1 MNDKDLERFQDNYAA
16 DAEALPLV
24 AELHATY
31 GESFLCE
38 CLRGDDILHTLSI
51 MCEVKQEMRDKFLL
65 SVCSTNHINE
75 HELGL
80 DGLFP
85 NLIHLMSY
93 EKMLEH
99 LEEKGWI
106 SIFTILRPFR
116 LEERYRYVDKTI
128 YAKGYNWEKCPKSIQ
143 EHFIKIKKEK
153 STISRNLKPPQGE
166 KMQAETQIKNV
177 NDYLPIK
184 EFCNRYSS
192 IISLGGLRWILFNS
206 KFNGAR
212 SKSVV

>member
-85 NLIHLMSY
+85 NLIHLMTISTNHINEHELGLDGLFPNLIHLMSY

-143 EHFIKIKKEK
+143 EHFLKIKKEK
-153 STISRNLKPPQGE
+153 ST
-166 KMQAETQIKNV
+166 MQAP
-177 NDYLPIK
+177 LA
-184 EFCNRYSS
+184 S
-192 IISLGGLRWILFNS
+192 
-206 KFNGAR
+206 
-212 SKSVV
+212 